1 MSLFE
6 YTTNQN
12 RVRALA
18 KGDINAYLAAVVGPR
33 FAEYRQEWDRANEE
47 REVTDFPLYL
57 VLEQQYRCNLRCP
70 MCILGQKEKNK
81 YQPAAELMSDEL
93 FFRVMEEA
101 RAHDCPSISMNN
113 TEEPLLNKKW
123 LERIEAARE
132 YGFIDIMMNT
142 NATLLD
148 GQTAEKLV
156 DSGLTRLLI
165 GLDGAS
171 KETYERV
178 RVGADFEVV
187 VGNIRRFLKIRQEKG
202 SPLPALRLSF
212 VVTDL
217 NRGEKDDFVAEWVD
231 EVDYLALQEYIS
243 VPGEGAAEATA
254 GPTRP
259 QPEVYD
265 CDQPFNR
272 LTIRPDGQVL
282 PCCSW
287 YGYQMPLGRLGPHH
301 SLRDLWHSTA
311 MNKLRHQFR
320 SGSVN
325 PICRKCLS

>member
-70 MCILGQKEKNK
+70 MCIFGQKERLYK
-81 YQPAAELMSDEL
+81 PAAELMSDEL
-93 FFRVMEEA
+93 FFKIMEEA
-101 RAHDCPSISMNN
+101 RANGCPSISMNN

-148 GQTAEKLV
+148 GRTAEKLV

-187 VGNIRRFLKIRQEKG
+187 VGNIRRFLKIRQEKKN
-202 SPLPALRLSF
+202 SLPAVRLSF

-217 NRGEKDDFVAEWVD
+217 NRAEADDFVAQWVD
-231 EVDYLALQEYIS
+231 EVDYLAIQEYIS
-243 VPGEGAAEATA
+243 VPGEGGAEAAA
-254 GPTRP
+254 GRNRP

-287 YGYQMPLGRLGPHH
+287 YGYQMPLGQIGRD
-301 SLRDLWHSTA
+301 SLRDLWHSKA
-311 MNKLRHQFR
+311 MNKLRDQFR
-320 SGSVN
+320 DGSVN
-325 PICRKCLS
+325 SICRECLS

>member
-1 MSLFE
+1 
-6 YTTNQN
+6 
-12 RVRALA
+12 
-18 KGDINAYLAAVVGPR
+18 
-33 FAEYRQEWDRANEE
+33 
-47 REVTDFPLYL
+47 L

-70 MCILGQKEKNK
+70 MCILGQKERLYK
-81 YQPAAELMSDEL
+81 PAAELMSDEL
-93 FFRVMEEA
+93 FFKIMEEA

-165 GLDGAS
+165 GLDAVK
-171 KETYERV
+171 KETYEQV
-178 RVGADFEVV
+178 RVGADFDEVI
-187 VGNIRRFLKIRQEKG
+187 GNIKRFLRIRKEKK
-202 SPLPALRLSF
+202 SHLPVLRLSF

-217 NRGEKDDFVAEWVD
+217 NRGEADDFVAEWVD
-231 EVDYLALQEYIS
+231 EVDYLAIQEYIP
-243 VPGEGAAEATA
+243 VPLGDQPQAVKGQR
-254 GPTRP
+254 RP
-259 QPEVYD
+259 EPRVYD

-272 LTIRPDGQVL
+272 MTIRPDGQVL

-287 YGYQMPLGRLGPHH
+287 FGYQMPIGDAH
-301 SLRDLWHSTA
+301 SASLHELWHSTA
-311 MNKLRHQFR
+311 MNELRHQFR
-320 SGSVN
+320 DGVVN
-325 PICRKCLS
+325 SICRKCLS